1 MRRTDD
7 RQGLPTTGAPEAVAL
22 FDEAVDSLLHFR
34 FDLLDSAG
42 RVVAADPTMAMGQVF
57 AAYLGVL
64 GTEADAAAAAARAF
78 SAWLAE
84 TDLSGLTDRER
95 AHVAVAHTWLGGNML
110 AAGDLLAQLATAYP
124 RDALALAAGHQA
136 DFFTGRA
143 ASLRDRIGG
152 ALTAW
157 TADDPAYSLLLGMF
171 VFGLEEAGHYDRSE
185 AVGLEAVTLDRSDVW
200 AIHAV
205 AHTYEM
211 QGRFGDG
218 LRFMDDRVDDFD
230 GGNFFRVH
238 NWWHYCLYALEADRP
253 DIALAVYDRVLHTP
267 DTGRLAL
274 ELLDATALLW
284 RLYLDG
290 DAQAERFAVLADAWS
305 GTVGVPHYA
314 FNDAH
319 AVMAFVGAGRTA
331 DAEAL
336 VADRARYLDA
346 PSGSPEEDSNRVF
359 TVEVGLPVCRAV
371 VAFGQ
376 GRYGDVVDLLLPV
389 RHRVHV
395 FGGSHAQRDVVQRT
409 LVEAA
414 LRDGRTDVARQL
426 VSERLGVRPAS
437 PYNWRRQAALL
448 RSEGQDGGAGEAE
461 ARARALAAAAA
472 PSFAATASPAVHA
485 AASPSSDAVA
495 VPDDRLA
502 TR

>member
-1 MRRTDD
+1 VPRTDD
-7 RQGLPTTGAPEAVAL
+7 RQGLPTTGTPEAVAL
-22 FDEAVDSLLHFR
+22 LDAAVDSLLHFR
-34 FDLLDSAG
+34 VDLLDAVG
-42 RVVAADPTMAMGQVF
+42 RIVAADPTMPMGQVF

-78 SAWLAE
+78 SAWLAT

-110 AAGDLLAQLATAYP
+110 AAGDLLAQLTTAYP
-124 RDALALAAGHQA
+124 RDVLALAAGHQA
-136 DFFTGRA
+136 DFFTGRST
-143 ASLRDRIGG
+143 SLRDRIGG

-157 TADDPAYSLLLGMF
+157 SADDPAYSLLLGMF
-171 VFGLEEAGHYDRSE
+171 AFGLEEAGHYDRSE
-185 AVGLEAVTLDRSDVW
+185 VVGLEAVGLDRSDVW

-218 LRFMDDRVDDFD
+218 LRFMNERVEDFD
-230 GGNFFRVH
+230 DGNFFRVH

-253 DIALAVYDRVLHTP
+253 DVALTVYDRVLHTA

-284 RLYLDG
+284 RRYLDG
-290 DAQAERFAVLADAWS
+290 DAQTERFGVLADAWG
-305 GTVGVPHYA
+305 GTVAIPHYA

-319 AVMAFVGAGRTA
+319 AVMAYVGAGRFG
-331 DAEAL
+331 DAQAL

-346 PSGSPEEDSNRVF
+346 PSASPEEDSNLSF
-359 TVEVGLPVCRAV
+359 TAEVGLPVCRAL

-376 GRYGDVVDLLLPV
+376 GRYGDVVDRLLPI

-409 LVEAA
+409 LLEAA
-414 LRDGRTDVARQL
+414 QRDGRTDVARQL
-426 VSERLGVRPAS
+426 LSERLGLRPTS
-437 PYNWRRQAALL
+437 PYNWRQQATLL
-448 RSEGQDGGAGEAE
+448 RSGGEPGRAAEAE
-461 ARARALAAAAA
+461 AWARGLVVAAEPSFTTAFE
-472 PSFAATASPAVHA
+472 PSFATETR
-485 AASPSSDAVA
+485 
-495 VPDDRLA
+495 PDDGDDREE
-502 TR
+502 R